1 MPGGGP
7 APGRFG
13 SFGHEYQDAL
23 QYARW
28 GIDYLKYD
36 WCNTE
41 NINPVGS
48 LYAHARRPARRR
60 APDPFFHVR
69 VG

>member
-1 MPGGGP
+1 MP
-7 APGRFG
+7 APRRAPG
-13 SFGHEYQDAL
+13 SQGYEYQDAL

-41 NINPVGS
+41 GRNAPEAYRTMRNAIREAG
-48 LYAHARRPARRR
+48 RP
-60 APDPFFHVR
+60 
-69 VG
+69 